1 MGNGVLQKESLGFFK
16 KKRLARDVFAKIGG
30 YVAEDGSVSFT
41 NLIGFDWTIASVS
54 KYLMGNQNDSI
65 PYELGCRNGQ
75 SPGITLHRFSV
86 NQEPAIP

>member
-1 MGNGVLQKESLGFFK
+1 MVFYEKSCSDLSKN
-16 KKRLARDVFAKIGG
+16 RDWRATYLRKMGG

-41 NLIGFDWTIASVS
+41 NLVGFDWTIASVS
-54 KYLMGNQNDSI
+54 RYLAGNQNDSI